1 MIQLTSQ
8 TQIHLAIEPS
18 DFRKQIDGHVALIK
32 QHLKQ
37 DPRSGALYVFINRAK
52 TMIRAISYQDN
63 GYWVATKRLSRGT
76 FRGWPKSNEPVSKST
91 SKELSIMLKGL
102 SKEVVKKVNSVNVT
116 NLSTRSH
123 GCLKQPLKRS
133 TTKS

>member
-1 MIQLTSQ
+1 MIHLTSK

-102 SKEVVKKVNSVNVT
+102 SKEVVKK
-116 NLSTRSH
+116 
-123 GCLKQPLKRS
+123 G
-133 TTKS
+133 